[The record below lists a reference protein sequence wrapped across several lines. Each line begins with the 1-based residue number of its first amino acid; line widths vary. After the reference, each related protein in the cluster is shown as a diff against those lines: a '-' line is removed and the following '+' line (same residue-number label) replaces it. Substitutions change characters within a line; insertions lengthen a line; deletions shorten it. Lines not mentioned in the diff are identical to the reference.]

1 MSIQFNHNKGATDVE
16 GVVKVRGW
24 RIVRARAAKG
34 LAQGIGEQVSKC
46 LCQGAEAG
54 CQNYANLLSE

>member
-1 MSIQFNHNKGATDVE
+1 MFE

-54 CQNYANLLSE
+54 CQNYANFLSE